1 MVSRSILEHVQPSRR
16 QFGLPQTRRDSDIE
30 LLSHH
35 QDLTCWRK
43 IKPEMRPEETLGYS
57 ISYGVN
63 PESTIARSRNTRVI
77 PDCSW
82 NVRCVLY
89 KVRPTS

>member
-30 LLSHH
+30 LLSHD

-57 ISYGVN
+57 ISYGGK
-63 PESTIARSRNTRVI
+63 P
-77 PDCSW
+77 
-82 NVRCVLY
+82 
-89 KVRPTS
+89 